1 MYTVLSI
8 DRIIQI
14 AFNKRFKLVHVHGF
28 QVAVGLS
35 VYAFCFLIDLPEAFD
50 FWTYQIPKLEA
61 AANDSSALAL
71 DNNET
76 QSTVGGGVEGKCVW
90 IDPTNIFSLFYLAM
104 VSILPFIIMTTSSI
118 LMARIV
124 LTSKQRVTAAA
135 SNASQSQQNKS
146 LNPIKSKDIR
156 FAVTLIVLNVCFL
169 CCNTPI
175 NILYILSSYTTV
187 EWDFPNLLLSSLFY
201 TNLTLVFPANFLLSS
216 LFKDELWRLLQP
228 LFVLLRL
235 PVKQLKPSNVT
246 S

>member
-1 MYTVLSI
+1 MYAVLSI
-8 DRIIQI
+8 DRILQI
-14 AFNKRFKLVHVHGF
+14 AFINRFGILQSKWL
-28 QVAVGLS
+28 QVCVGLA
-35 VYAFCFLIDLPEAFD
+35 VCLACFFIDVPEAFGY
-50 FWTYQIPKLEA
+50 WTYQVQTNV
-61 AANDSSALAL
+61 NDNTSSLL
-71 DNNET
+71 NDETNET
-76 QSTVGGGVEGKCVW
+76 SIESLDAKCVW
-90 IDPTNIFSLFYLAM
+90 VDPNNIFSLFYLAM

-118 LMARIV
+118 LMARTV
-124 LTSKQRVTAAA
+124 FTSKQRVTAAA